1 MSSFRIAMR
10 HILNGN
16 LQIILLF
23 FILSGCTSKP
33 ETVLPVTNFS
43 LDSYLGVWHE
53 IARIDNRFERGLT
66 DVTATYANRNDGGIE
81 VQNRGYHLESN
92 QWKEATGKAYFLKDQ
107 SIGHLKVSFFGP
119 FYSSYLIFEYS
130 EGSYAYVTGN
140 SYEYLWLLSRTK
152 VVSKT
157 VIDQF
162 ISKANSL
169 GFDTSKLIYNASY
182 FDQKSPLSGEE
193 LL

>member
-1 MSSFRIAMR
+1 MGRL
-10 HILNGN
+10 LNSKF
-16 LQIILLF
+16 QIILLF
-23 FILSGCTSKP
+23 SILSGCISKP

-66 DVTATYANRNDGGIE
+66 DVTATYTRRNDGGME
-81 VQNRGYHLESN
+81 VLNRGYDSESN
-92 QWKEATGKAYFLKDQ
+92 QWKEATGKAYFLDDQ

-130 EGSYAYVTGN
+130 EGGYAYVTGN

-169 GFDTSKLIYNASY
+169 GFDTSKLIYNVGY
-182 FDQKSPLSGEE
+182 LDQKSPLSEEE
-193 LL
+193 LP

>member
-1 MSSFRIAMR
+1 MR

-33 ETVLPVTNFS
+33 ETVFPVTNFS

-81 VQNRGYHLESN
+81 VLNRGYHLESN

-182 FDQKSPLSGEE
+182 FDQKSALSGEE
-193 LL
+193 FL

>member
-10 HILNGN
+10 HTFNGN

-81 VQNRGYHLESN
+81 VLNRGYHLESN
-92 QWKEATGKAYFLKDQ
+92 QWKEANGKAYFLEDQ

-162 ISKANSL
+162 ISKADSL
-169 GFDTSKLIYNASY
+169 GFDTSKLIYNVSY
-182 FDQKSPLSGEE
+182 LDQKSPLSGKE